1 MVKIIVTKQ
10 QNNAINF
17 QAEHVLIK
25 GAPGSGKTT
34 VLLMKIEKILLSNPN
49 ARILLITYNKTLS
62 TYAQKY
68 LADRGYSQRNLE
80 VRTFHSWAF
89 KYLKTI
95 KGKFSTYS
103 PKEAVLFD
111 DCYENRKS
119 TNHRFYSDEKFKSF
133 LEDEIKWIKGKG
145 IVSEDEYLNIR
156 RSGRV
161 VSLQQPDRKEVF
173 AFMKQL
179 DERLAME
186 SIVPFDDYGIQLYRN
201 LDVVKAKET
210 YDYVMIDEAQDL
222 TQVQLIVLRELNPK
236 SLIVSADIGQRIY
249 KTDFTW
255 KSVGI
260 NIVGGRTKHLE
271 EMHRSCQEIVTMA
284 LPLYNKDLSSNSSK
298 NSEEAREELVI
309 PKKSSGFIPEIY
321 QYGTHEEEYE
331 GLVDLI
337 QEQWNKTSDKDITIG
352 ILFRHKMHLN
362 KLMKMIPH
370 SITHEHIEKDKG
382 SCLTPGVKLVTMHSA
397 KGLEFDVVIIPRFTD
412 RNLPSLKNI
421 EEEEVEDAIQVE
433 RRLLYV
439 SMTRAKTRLFLTG
452 YGNKM
457 SRFMDEFDKATYNLI
472 SYI

>member
-1 MVKIIVTKQ
+1 MVKITVTKQ
-10 QNNAINF
+10 QNDAINF

-34 VLLMKIEKILLSNPN
+34 VLLMKIEKILKSNPN
-49 ARILLITYNKTLS
+49 AEILLITYNKTLAA
-62 TYAQKY
+62 YAQKY

-80 VRTFHSWAF
+80 VRTFHSWAY
-89 KYLKTI
+89 KYLKSI
-95 KGKFSTYS
+95 KGKFSSSSYQ
-103 PKEAVLFD
+103 EATLFD
-111 DCYENRKS
+111 NCYENRKT

-133 LEDEIKWIKGKG
+133 LKDEIKWIKGKG
-145 IVSEDEYLNIR
+145 IISEEEYLNVR

-179 DERLAME
+179 DKGLAMK
-186 SIVPFDDYGIQLYRN
+186 SLVPFDDYGIQLYQN
-201 LDVVKAKET
+201 LDVVKARET

-255 KSVGI
+255 RSVGI

-271 EMHRSCQEIVTMA
+271 EMHRSCREIVTMA
-284 LPLYNKDLSSNSSK
+284 LPLYNKDLNSNSSK
-298 NSEEAREELVI
+298 NSEEAREELII

-321 QYGTHEEEYE
+321 QYNTYQDEYE
-331 GLVDLI
+331 GLVELI
-337 QEQWNKTSDKDITIG
+337 KEQWDKTTNKDITIG
-352 ILFRHKMHLN
+352 VLFRHNKQLKGFIKMLPYS
-362 KLMKMIPH
+362 IP
-370 SITHEHIEKDKG
+370 HEHIEKENG

-397 KGLEFDVVIIPRFTD
+397 KGLEFDIVIIPRFTD
-412 RNLPSLKNI
+412 KNLPSLKNV
-421 EEEEVEDAIQVE
+421 EEEEIEDAIQVE